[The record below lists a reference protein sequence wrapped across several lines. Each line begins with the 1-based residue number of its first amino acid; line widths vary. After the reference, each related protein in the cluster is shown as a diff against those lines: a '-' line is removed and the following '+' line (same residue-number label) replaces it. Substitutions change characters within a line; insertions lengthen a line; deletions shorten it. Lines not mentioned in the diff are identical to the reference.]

1 MRMEFPKSLSRLV
14 PFIRLA
20 RDHQTNGYEEIARET
35 EVAVL
40 VDGVPRAVL
49 LCLPD
54 ALQELAVGHLAA
66 GGVLDNP
73 ARVAAIEVDPAGLR
87 VNVLTRPDALHPYS
101 PPPAP
106 GPLRLSAG
114 QLRALAGALP
124 TVSSLFQRTGGV
136 HTGGLADRQGRLLFI
151 YEDTGRHNVMD
162 KIYGHCLLEG
172 ITTGD
177 KAMLFS
183 GRCTAKIVMKLVT
196 MGVPM
201 IVARGAPTTLAVRLA
216 AENAVT
222 LVAFARPDRV
232 SVYTHP
238 ERVITS

>member
-1 MRMEFPKSLSRLV
+1 MDFPKSLARLV
-14 PFIRLA
+14 PFIRMA

-35 EVAVL
+35 EVTVF
-40 VDGVPRAVL
+40 VDGVPRATL
-49 LCLPD
+49 LCLPA
-54 ALQELAVGHLAA
+54 ALQELAVGHLMA
-66 GGVLDNP
+66 GGVLDHP
-73 ARVAAIEVDPAGLR
+73 ARIAAIEVNPDGLGI
-87 VNVLTRPDALHPYS
+87 NVRTKPDVLPPYS

-106 GPLRLSAG
+106 GLLRLAAG
-114 QLRALAGALP
+114 QVRALAGALP

-136 HTGGLADRQGRLLFI
+136 HTGGLADREGRLLFI

-196 MGVPM
+196 MGLPM
-201 IVARGAPTTLAVRLA
+201 VIARGAPTTLAIHLA
-216 AENAVT
+216 GENGIT

-238 ERVITS
+238 ERVTAW